1 MNSIARAVPFETSFK
16 ILDVTEF
23 LIDGYKTLI
32 DLFSDYELAQSI
44 ADKKNVVSEISRI
57 LTSAMKIEAE
67 FLYPAIKKVLKE
79 KGMISAAIMNQ
90 TVLKYLMSE
99 IEELDA
105 DSDIYDVKI
114 RVLGEN
120 VTRHFKE
127 TQNRILSQVTACE
140 KIDLWALGAQVV
152 TRKQEQLNLNVEVLA

>member
-1 MNSIARAVPFETSFK
+1 MSNITRAVPFETSFK

-32 DLFSDYELAQSI
+32 DLFNDYELAQSI
-44 ADKKNVVSEISRI
+44 ADKQNVVSEISRI

-140 KIDLWALGAQVV
+140 
-152 TRKQEQLNLNVEVLA
+152 